1 MNLLRNSLCFFRY
14 FRNYLVA
21 VSTCVSNKWPR
32 HIVNLRNKNTFA
44 RFFAKIAKIVYLII
58 YFENLGTATF
68 KKQFTKPSF
77 QLCSNLW
84 KPSSGL
90 QSQLL
95 DRIRSPVETAG
106 NRYGLIT
113 VKYNLLTNLIHNKFY
128 RRCPTNLI
136 HNKFYRRCST
146 KGTEQCSFVKRL
158 LILIARKHKKIS
170 PFIEKLV
177 NCNCLLVYGNLYD
190 LL

>member
-14 FRNYLVA
+14 FLNYLVA
-21 VSTCVSNKWPR
+21 VSACVSNKWPR

-58 YFENLGTATF
+58 YFENLGTSIF

-77 QLCSNLW
+77 ELCSNLW

-90 QSQLL
+90 PSQLL
-95 DRIRSPVETAG
+95 DRIRSPAETAG
-106 NRYGLIT
+106 NTYGLIT
-113 VKYNLLTNLIHNKFY
+113 VKYSLLTNLIHNKFY

-136 HNKFYRRCST
+136 HSKFYRRCPT

-158 LILIARKHKKIS
+158 SILIARKHKKIS
-170 PFIEKLV
+170 PSIEKLV
-177 NCNCLLVYGNLYD
+177 NCNCLLVYDNLYD